1 MSTVLS
7 SPEARVILHNISWSL
22 YEQLLAAH
30 EEKSSPHFVYDRGEL
45 EITVL
50 SYEHEEL
57 NRLLD
62 NCIALIA
69 MEWNIEYRDA
79 GSTTFKR
86 EDLERGFEP
95 DSCFYVQHAE
105 QIVGKKR
112 LDLTVD
118 PPPDL
123 VIEIDI
129 THSSLDKLSIFAAVG
144 VPEVWRYDGERVR
157 ILALVDDS
165 YVEREQSLA
174 FPALRSAH
182 LVELLAASQQM
193 PRTAWLRHVRAWAQ
207 GTARSSQA

>member
-1 MSTVLS
+1 MPTVLS
-7 SPEARVILHNISWSL
+7 PPEARVILHHISWSL

-30 EEKSSPHFVYDRGEL
+30 EDKSSPRFVYDRGEL
-45 EITVL
+45 EITVP

-57 NRLLD
+57 NRLIND
-62 NCIALIA
+62 FVVVIAI
-69 MEWNIEYRDA
+69 EWNIEYCNA

-95 DSCFYVQHAE
+95 DSCFYVQHAG
-105 QIVGKKR
+105 QIAGKKR

-123 VIEIDI
+123 VLEVDI
-129 THSSLDKLSIFAAVG
+129 THPSLDKLSIFAAVG

-157 ILALVDDS
+157 MLALVGES

-174 FPALRSAH
+174 FPTLQSEH
-182 LVELLAASQQM
+182 LAVLLEASQQM

-207 GTARSSQA
+207 TQAGVGN